1 MKFCAYKG
9 VILPQDTALAS
20 ELGVSVSAVRQY
32 NPKKRELMKLG
43 LLLRDSIDNSLQDYL
58 GYKEKEVKVRV
69 KVSF

>member
-1 MKFCAYKG
+1 MKLCEYKG
-9 VILPQDTALAS
+9 VILPQDKALAS